1 MKTHLVP
8 PLKRESIILILVIKV
23 MDKMTTD
30 LRSLSEN
37 YLKRIVQDPEIL
49 SGKPVIAGTR
59 ISVELILEKLA
70 AGWSISEILENYPE
84 LTIEDIRAALY
95 FAKKVLEKLYEVK

>member
-1 MKTHLVP
+1 MVP

-49 SGKPVIAGTR
+49 GGKPVIAGTR

>member
-1 MKTHLVP
+1 
-8 PLKRESIILILVIKV
+8 

>member
-1 MKTHLVP
+1 MT
-8 PLKRESIILILVIKV
+8 
-23 MDKMTTD
+23 TTD

-49 SGKPVIAGTR
+49 GGKPAIAGTR

-70 AGWSISEILENYPE
+70 AG
-84 LTIEDIRAALY
+84 
-95 FAKKVLEKLYEVK
+95 

>member
-1 MKTHLVP
+1 M
-8 PLKRESIILILVIKV
+8 ILVIKV

-49 SGKPVIAGTR
+49 DGKPVIAGTR

-95 FAKKVLEKLYEVK
+95 FAKKVLEKLYEVEQ